1 MTVTIENTNVDTA
14 LNIAELTTA
23 SLTGTGVFDVLL
35 QTLRL
40 HLDREFTS
48 GRITGT
54 AYATVY
60 SQALTAV
67 LQQSV
72 GFCLSKAKLALELQ
86 QMQEQV
92 VLLQK
97 QQDQI
102 TATIRQTDYITDYQ
116 LPADLATKN
125 KQLALLD
132 YDLVNIKPAELAI
145 AQQDILLK
153 TAQAALTSYDLTT
166 IKPQELALLTQ
177 KVANETYIVQHRLP
191 AEVADIEAG
200 VALKDYEL
208 TDVQPAQVAQVVAQ
222 TSHVTKQEL
231 STIQQT
237 ANLVTEQANMV
248 KQGALVDSQKIV
260 ADKQALSIT
269 ADTSLKAYEL
279 TDIKPTQK
287 AQIVAETSHVTK
299 QELNTVQQT
308 LNLGSQQAQIETET
322 DRILYEITN
331 KLPEE
336 VQLIKLNQDQLIAQN
351 NKIATDTVVTI
362 KQGHLTDAQTCQVTA
377 QTNQVNAE
385 VALKLPEEVELVKRN
400 QTMLTTQ
407 IAQVNA
413 ETTLKLPEEVELIK
427 RNQASVTAQA
437 AQVTAQTSLL
447 AYDLATT
454 KPIET
459 DNLTITGVN
468 LTKQGGLLDSQKVV
482 ADNQALNVT
491 AETTQINYRT
501 NYQIPEEVKVIKY
514 NQDMLVAQAYKV
526 SVDTIVASKQGALL
540 DAQVCEVKASANK
553 TNAEVAL
560 KLPEEVEILKRNQT
574 QLTSQIA
581 EIDYRTTTLMP
592 SQTTQTTAQTA
603 QVTYTTANLLPAQ
616 VALTTAQTDNA
627 DAQVAQVTAQT
638 AQVTYTTANLLP
650 AQVTN
655 TTAQTANTT
664 AQTDLYAQKKV
675 TELAQT
681 TNTPAATSVMGVQN
695 ALMEQQRLQYLRDA
709 EQKAAKIMIETW
721 AVRQNTDGGQVVT
734 TNHLG
739 DTYIATAVD
748 ALLAGI

>member
-1 MTVTIENTNVDTA
+1 MTTTPINDTSIASGFNVD
-14 LNIAELTTA
+14 ELTEG
-23 SLTGTGVFDVLL
+23 SLTGKGVLDVLL

-60 SQALTAV
+60 AQAITAF
-67 LQQSV
+67 LAQAAQYA
-72 GFCLSKAKLALELQ
+72 LSKAKLPLELQ
-86 QMQEQV
+86 LLEEQIT
-92 VLLQK
+92 LAQK

-102 TATIRQTDYITDYQ
+102 TA
-116 LPADLATKN
+116 
-125 KQLALLD
+125 
-132 YDLVNIKPAELAI
+132 
-145 AQQDILLK
+145 
-153 TAQAALTSYDLTT
+153 
-166 IKPQELALLTQ
+166 
-177 KVANETYIVQHRLP
+177 
-191 AEVADIEAG
+191 
-200 VALKDYEL
+200 
-208 TDVQPAQVAQVVAQ
+208 
-222 TSHVTKQEL
+222 
-231 STIQQT
+231 
-237 ANLVTEQANMV
+237 
-248 KQGALVDSQKIV
+248 
-260 ADKQALSIT
+260 
-269 ADTSLKAYEL
+269 DTSLKDYEL

-400 QTMLTTQ
+400 Q
-407 IAQVNA
+407 
-413 ETTLKLPEEVELIK
+413 
-427 RNQASVTAQA
+427 ASVTAQI
-437 AQVTAQTSLL
+437 AQATAQT
-447 AYDLATT
+447 A
-454 KPIET
+454 
-459 DNLTITGVN
+459 
-468 LTKQGGLLDSQKVV
+468 
-482 ADNQALNVT
+482 
-491 AETTQINYRT
+491 
-501 NYQIPEEVKVIKY
+501 
-514 NQDMLVAQAYKV
+514 
-526 SVDTIVASKQGALL
+526 
-540 DAQVCEVKASANK
+540 
-553 TNAEVAL
+553 
-560 KLPEEVEILKRNQT
+560 
-574 QLTSQIA
+574 
-581 EIDYRTTTLMP
+581 
-592 SQTTQTTAQTA
+592 QTTAQTA
-603 QVTYTTANLLPAQ
+603 QVTYTTANLIPAQ
-616 VALTTAQTDNA
+616 VAGETAKTAQVTYTTANLLPKQVLLAQAQTDNA

-721 AVRQNTDGGQVVT
+721 AVRQNTDGGQIIT
-734 TNHLG
+734 ANHLG
-739 DTYIATAVD
+739 DSYIATAVD